1 MNDGECILEK
11 EEDTT
16 FPAGNYE
23 VEDVATEDFW
33 EPPDE
38 IEDLYDQLCQ
48 RKYHEIPRKS
58 IE

>member
-1 MNDGECILEK
+1 MNDGECTLED
-11 EEDTT
+11 ETT
-16 FPAGNYE
+16 LPAGYYE
-23 VEDVATEDFW
+23 VEDVATEDSW

-48 RKYHEIPRKS
+48 RKYLEIPRKS